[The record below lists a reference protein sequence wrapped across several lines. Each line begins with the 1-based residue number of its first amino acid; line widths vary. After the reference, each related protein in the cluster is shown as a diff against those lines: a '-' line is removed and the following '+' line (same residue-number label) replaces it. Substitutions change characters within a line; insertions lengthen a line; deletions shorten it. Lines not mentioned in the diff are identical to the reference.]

1 MLLSS
6 YFLPTLK
13 ENPIDATVASHQLM
27 IRAGMIRQTSSGIYS
42 WLPLGLRVLRKVERI
57 IRDEMNKSGAQEIL
71 MPTIQPA
78 ELWIESGRYDAYGKE
93 MLRIKDRHERDL
105 LYGPTHE
112 EVITDLFR
120 KNISSYKDLPK
131 NLYQIHW
138 KFRDEIRPRFG
149 LMRGREF
156 LMKDSYSFDI
166 DEASAKVTY
175 NLMYETYFK
184 IFLKMGLKPIALKA
198 DTGAIGGDLSHEFH
212 ILAEVG
218 ESAIYYDK
226 KFDKFFNND
235 SEKSDQS
242 IHKDNEKVDIKKIFK
257 AQEQEIK
264 IDFQELQS
272 IYAMADDLHIADK
285 CPISNEDLASKRG
298 IEVGQ
303 IFNFGLKYSKS
314 MQASVMASNG
324 EKIYPNM
331 GSYGIG
337 VSRVVAGAIEA
348 NHDENGIIW
357 PKQIAPFEAII
368 INVKSGDKDCD
379 KFCENLYQKFL
390 NNNIDVLYDD
400 TKNSLGQKLAIAD
413 LIGIPTQI
421 IVGPKSIENK
431 VIEIKDRRSGKKIQ
445 ISYDSISDLG

>member
-1 MLLSS
+1 
-6 YFLPTLK
+6 
-13 ENPIDATVASHQLM
+13 
-27 IRAGMIRQTSSGIYS
+27 
-42 WLPLGLRVLRKVERI
+42 
-57 IRDEMNKSGAQEIL
+57 
-71 MPTIQPA
+71 
-78 ELWIESGRYDAYGKE
+78 

-431 VIEIKDRRSGKKIQ
+431 VMEIKDRRSGKKIQ
-445 ISYDSISDLG
+445 IRYDSISDLG